1 MKVKTGSNVSV
12 HYRGTLLKDGTEFDN
27 SRARG
32 QTLDFQVGVT
42 AMISGFTDALIGM
55 TEGQTKTVTL
65 TPSQAYGDRDPA
77 ALQPVPK
84 GAFGENFTQLEVGE
98 TVQGQRPDG
107 GSFLAKVY
115 ELNEDVAVLDLNHPL
130 AGEDL
135 NFEIELV
142 SVQEPE

>member
-27 SRARG
+27 SRTRG

-107 GSFLAKVY
+107 GSFLAKVH